1 MPAILPPNR
10 PRISYS
16 RLLEILEPYHYPL
29 DLDKMFLV
37 GVRGYYNESL
47 GSIPQ
52 NERGIYDDAMLLVS
66 PYVFATFNA
75 NTDPSIARPG
85 IASLKPGCYHHVYQF
100 DMHRPVG
107 GFHHEAICQRAGN
120 VTVIRDG
127 TSPREDIGN
136 FGINIH
142 KGRVNTTSSLGCQTI
157 YPTQWAAF
165 YNLAKEQCI
174 RTNPSINF
182 REVEITYILIE
193 NNGEI

>member
-10 PRISYS
+10 PRISFS

-47 GSIPQ
+47 GSTPE

-85 IASLKPGCYHHVYQF
+85 IATLKPDYYHVHKF

-127 TSPREDIGN
+127 TPPIEDTGN

-157 YPTQWAAF
+157 HPTQWTAF
-165 YNLAKEQCI
+165 YNLAKEQFI
-174 RTNPSINF
+174 RTNPGVNF
-182 REVEITYILIE
+182 RDIVLTYILIE
-193 NNGEI
+193 NNGEV